1 MEAIFFD
8 KVPDHS
14 PFIQNGELHK
24 SASLDTYSSQYRF
37 FHILYEQ
44 ANTLYQTDI
53 HTAPTTNKPGTASL
67 STRGIDI
74 DHELQVIVK
83 MTAQVHMKR
92 WQWPKTPFEHEC
104 VW

>member
-1 MEAIFFD
+1 MASYINQLLRYLLIT
-8 KVPDHS
+8 VP
-14 PFIQNGELHK
+14 I
-24 SASLDTYSSQYRF
+24 

-74 DHELQVIVK
+74 DHELQFIVK